1 MNLPRPTRPSRPGL
15 PGVAQAPP
23 AVRAARG
30 MTLIEVMMATGILV
44 FGMVAILAIIL
55 TAQRSHQR
63 AVNET
68 NAVLVANSVLSELRA
83 IMDKGRL
90 PETYS
95 PDKPFE
101 QLPQHR
107 DYPDYRYAVG
117 LKCLEAQRRN
127 PKAPL
132 LGEEYCVEV
141 TVFWAQRGEA
151 QSVTFQTVMFL
162 RLPVAPGPGSRS
174 TAPR

>member
-1 MNLPRPTRPSRPGL
+1 MNLSRPMRLTCPGL
-15 PGVAQAPP
+15 PGVARARPP
-23 AVRAARG
+23 VRAARG
-30 MTLIEVMMATGILV
+30 MTLIEVMIATGILV

-63 AVNET
+63 AVHET

-83 IMDKGRL
+83 MMDKGNL
-90 PETYS
+90 PETYP

-107 DYPDYRYAVG
+107 DYPDYRYAVS
-117 LKCLEAQRRN
+117 LKKLEAQRRN
-127 PKAPL
+127 PNAPL
-132 LGEEYCVEV
+132 LGDEYYVEV

-151 QSVTFQTVMFL
+151 QSATFQTAMFL
-162 RLPVAPGPGSRS
+162 QRPVTPGSGFSR
-174 TAPR
+174 PR

>member
-1 MNLPRPTRPSRPGL
+1 MNLPCPTRLTCHGL
-15 PGVAQAPP
+15 PGVARARPP
-23 AVRAARG
+23 VRAGRG
-30 MTLIEVMMATGILV
+30 MTLIEVMIATGILV

-83 IMDKGRL
+83 AMDKGRL
-90 PETYS
+90 PEAYS

-107 DYPDYRYAVG
+107 DYPDYRYAVS
-117 LKCLEAQRRN
+117 LKSLEAQRRN
-127 PKAPL
+127 PKVPP

-141 TVFWAQRGEA
+141 RVFWAQRGEA
-151 QSVTFQTVMFL
+151 QSATFQTVMFL
-162 RLPVAPGPGSRS
+162 RRP
-174 TAPR
+174 